1 MTLDCRYPGNDPAPG
16 LDGSLPGDYGFD
28 PIGFIADEESKRWYQ
43 QAELI
48 HARYDTFTE
57 ILGPHNS
64 HNMGLRLSCVRA
76 VNSGYCISCQLLL
89 SFRVGL
95 RGFTIF

>member
-1 MTLDCRYPGNDPAPG
+1 MPRPKLRLTPPIAKSGESFLSTDLLPLHLTARHALCGTSTALNLLCTDRYPGNDPAPG

-48 HARYDTFTE
+48 HSR
-57 ILGPHNS
+57 
-64 HNMGLRLSCVRA
+64 
-76 VNSGYCISCQLLL
+76 
-89 SFRVGL
+89 
-95 RGFTIF
+95 

>member
-1 MTLDCRYPGNDPAPG
+1 MCDRYPGNDPAPG

-48 HARYDTFTE
+48 HSR
-57 ILGPHNS
+57 
-64 HNMGLRLSCVRA
+64 
-76 VNSGYCISCQLLL
+76 
-89 SFRVGL
+89 
-95 RGFTIF
+95 